1 MKLSEKFDEVL
12 TAMHKARSMF
22 VKVKKDKQNTH
33 LKNKYATLDSVLD
46 AITPALTDNDL
57 MLMQDMI
64 ESEAPNRIKVETTVI
79 HVSGQWVKFYAELPI
94 VKNDPQGVG
103 SAFTYARRYAAA
115 AAFGLSQA
123 DDDAQIAVKSAQDW
137 KRDIDKCEDLESLQ
151 RVLKQAWSACDP
163 ASKQVVKEHYESR
176 KAQIEI
182 GSARGFSPAAPRQN
196 LATTVDQPA
205 AKAVE
210 SQPITDFESLTTGR
224 KRPDKDQIMHVITG
238 DIRKEPRVKAGANG
252 TLYIVELSERY
263 KDRDQQWQYTN
274 YTFFFNAKSE
284 GLNGWYQE
292 AFQVGKVISVSCETL
307 RIESRE
313 YEGKIYNTL
322 QAGGFANLIFSQ
334 RGGQQQAPQQSQ
346 PRQQTQSQPRQNSEP
361 PIDFDDDIPF

>member
-12 TAMHKARSMF
+12 PALHKARSMF

-182 GSARGFSPAAPRQN
+182 GSARGFSPVAPRQN

-210 SQPITDFESLTTGR
+210 SQPITDFE
-224 KRPDKDQIMHVITG
+224 
-238 DIRKEPRVKAGANG
+238 
-252 TLYIVELSERY
+252 
-263 KDRDQQWQYTN
+263 
-274 YTFFFNAKSE
+274 
-284 GLNGWYQE
+284 
-292 AFQVGKVISVSCETL
+292 
-307 RIESRE
+307 
-313 YEGKIYNTL
+313 
-322 QAGGFANLIFSQ
+322 
-334 RGGQQQAPQQSQ
+334 
-346 PRQQTQSQPRQNSEP
+346 
-361 PIDFDDDIPF
+361 

>member
-12 TAMHKARSMF
+12 PALHKARSMF
-22 VKVKKDKQNTH
+22 VKVKKDRQNSH

-46 AITPALTDNDL
+46 AITPALTDNSL

-79 HVSGQWVKFYAELPI
+79 HTSGQWVKFYAELPI

-210 SQPITDFESLTTGR
+210 SQPITDFE
-224 KRPDKDQIMHVITG
+224 
-238 DIRKEPRVKAGANG
+238 
-252 TLYIVELSERY
+252 
-263 KDRDQQWQYTN
+263 
-274 YTFFFNAKSE
+274 
-284 GLNGWYQE
+284 
-292 AFQVGKVISVSCETL
+292 
-307 RIESRE
+307 
-313 YEGKIYNTL
+313 
-322 QAGGFANLIFSQ
+322 
-334 RGGQQQAPQQSQ
+334 
-346 PRQQTQSQPRQNSEP
+346 
-361 PIDFDDDIPF
+361 

>member
-1 MKLSEKFDEVL
+1 MKISEKFGEVL
-12 TAMHKARSMF
+12 PALHKARSMF

-210 SQPITDFESLTTGR
+210 SQPITDFE
-224 KRPDKDQIMHVITG
+224 
-238 DIRKEPRVKAGANG
+238 
-252 TLYIVELSERY
+252 
-263 KDRDQQWQYTN
+263 
-274 YTFFFNAKSE
+274 
-284 GLNGWYQE
+284 
-292 AFQVGKVISVSCETL
+292 
-307 RIESRE
+307 
-313 YEGKIYNTL
+313 
-322 QAGGFANLIFSQ
+322 
-334 RGGQQQAPQQSQ
+334 
-346 PRQQTQSQPRQNSEP
+346 
-361 PIDFDDDIPF
+361 

>member
-12 TAMHKARSMF
+12 PALHKARSMF
-22 VKVKKDKQNTH
+22 VKVKKDKQNSH

-46 AITPALTDNDL
+46 AITPALTDNSL

-79 HVSGQWVKFYAELPI
+79 HTSGQWVKFYSELPI

-182 GSARGFSPAAPRQN
+182 GSARGFSPAAPKQN
-196 LATTVDQPA
+196 LAQKVDQPEK
-205 AKAVE
+205 KAVE
-210 SQPITDFESLTTGR
+210 SQPITDFE
-224 KRPDKDQIMHVITG
+224 
-238 DIRKEPRVKAGANG
+238 
-252 TLYIVELSERY
+252 
-263 KDRDQQWQYTN
+263 
-274 YTFFFNAKSE
+274 
-284 GLNGWYQE
+284 
-292 AFQVGKVISVSCETL
+292 
-307 RIESRE
+307 
-313 YEGKIYNTL
+313 
-322 QAGGFANLIFSQ
+322 
-334 RGGQQQAPQQSQ
+334 
-346 PRQQTQSQPRQNSEP
+346 
-361 PIDFDDDIPF
+361 

>member
-12 TAMHKARSMF
+12 PALHKARSMF

-33 LKNKYATLDSVLD
+33 LKNRYATLDSVLD

-137 KRDIDKCEDLESLQ
+137 KRHIDKCEDLESLQ

-210 SQPITDFESLTTGR
+210 SQPITDFE
-224 KRPDKDQIMHVITG
+224 
-238 DIRKEPRVKAGANG
+238 
-252 TLYIVELSERY
+252 
-263 KDRDQQWQYTN
+263 
-274 YTFFFNAKSE
+274 
-284 GLNGWYQE
+284 
-292 AFQVGKVISVSCETL
+292 
-307 RIESRE
+307 
-313 YEGKIYNTL
+313 
-322 QAGGFANLIFSQ
+322 
-334 RGGQQQAPQQSQ
+334 
-346 PRQQTQSQPRQNSEP
+346 
-361 PIDFDDDIPF
+361 

>member
-12 TAMHKARSMF
+12 PALHKARSMF

-94 VKNDPQGVG
+94 VKDDPQGVG

-210 SQPITDFESLTTGR
+210 SQPITDFE
-224 KRPDKDQIMHVITG
+224 
-238 DIRKEPRVKAGANG
+238 
-252 TLYIVELSERY
+252 
-263 KDRDQQWQYTN
+263 
-274 YTFFFNAKSE
+274 
-284 GLNGWYQE
+284 
-292 AFQVGKVISVSCETL
+292 
-307 RIESRE
+307 
-313 YEGKIYNTL
+313 
-322 QAGGFANLIFSQ
+322 
-334 RGGQQQAPQQSQ
+334 
-346 PRQQTQSQPRQNSEP
+346 
-361 PIDFDDDIPF
+361 

>member
-12 TAMHKARSMF
+12 PALHKARSMF

-46 AITPALTDNDL
+46 AITPALTDNEL

-210 SQPITDFESLTTGR
+210 SQPITDFE
-224 KRPDKDQIMHVITG
+224 
-238 DIRKEPRVKAGANG
+238 
-252 TLYIVELSERY
+252 
-263 KDRDQQWQYTN
+263 
-274 YTFFFNAKSE
+274 
-284 GLNGWYQE
+284 
-292 AFQVGKVISVSCETL
+292 
-307 RIESRE
+307 
-313 YEGKIYNTL
+313 
-322 QAGGFANLIFSQ
+322 
-334 RGGQQQAPQQSQ
+334 
-346 PRQQTQSQPRQNSEP
+346 
-361 PIDFDDDIPF
+361 

>member
-12 TAMHKARSMF
+12 PALHKARSMF

-151 RVLKQAWSACDP
+151 RVLKQAWIACDP

-210 SQPITDFESLTTGR
+210 SQPITDFE
-224 KRPDKDQIMHVITG
+224 
-238 DIRKEPRVKAGANG
+238 
-252 TLYIVELSERY
+252 
-263 KDRDQQWQYTN
+263 
-274 YTFFFNAKSE
+274 
-284 GLNGWYQE
+284 
-292 AFQVGKVISVSCETL
+292 
-307 RIESRE
+307 
-313 YEGKIYNTL
+313 
-322 QAGGFANLIFSQ
+322 
-334 RGGQQQAPQQSQ
+334 
-346 PRQQTQSQPRQNSEP
+346 
-361 PIDFDDDIPF
+361 

>member
-12 TAMHKARSMF
+12 PALYKARSMF

-33 LKNKYATLDSVLD
+33 LKNRYATLDSVLD

-151 RVLKQAWSACDP
+151 RVLKQAWIACDP

-210 SQPITDFESLTTGR
+210 SQPITDFE
-224 KRPDKDQIMHVITG
+224 
-238 DIRKEPRVKAGANG
+238 
-252 TLYIVELSERY
+252 
-263 KDRDQQWQYTN
+263 
-274 YTFFFNAKSE
+274 
-284 GLNGWYQE
+284 
-292 AFQVGKVISVSCETL
+292 
-307 RIESRE
+307 
-313 YEGKIYNTL
+313 
-322 QAGGFANLIFSQ
+322 
-334 RGGQQQAPQQSQ
+334 
-346 PRQQTQSQPRQNSEP
+346 
-361 PIDFDDDIPF
+361 

>member
-12 TAMHKARSMF
+12 PALHKARSMF

-33 LKNKYATLDSVLD
+33 LKNRYATLDSVLD

-210 SQPITDFESLTTGR
+210 SQPITDFE
-224 KRPDKDQIMHVITG
+224 
-238 DIRKEPRVKAGANG
+238 
-252 TLYIVELSERY
+252 
-263 KDRDQQWQYTN
+263 
-274 YTFFFNAKSE
+274 
-284 GLNGWYQE
+284 
-292 AFQVGKVISVSCETL
+292 
-307 RIESRE
+307 
-313 YEGKIYNTL
+313 
-322 QAGGFANLIFSQ
+322 
-334 RGGQQQAPQQSQ
+334 
-346 PRQQTQSQPRQNSEP
+346 
-361 PIDFDDDIPF
+361 

>member
-12 TAMHKARSMF
+12 PALHKARSMF

-205 AKAVE
+205 AKEVE
-210 SQPITDFESLTTGR
+210 SQPITDFE
-224 KRPDKDQIMHVITG
+224 
-238 DIRKEPRVKAGANG
+238 
-252 TLYIVELSERY
+252 
-263 KDRDQQWQYTN
+263 
-274 YTFFFNAKSE
+274 
-284 GLNGWYQE
+284 
-292 AFQVGKVISVSCETL
+292 
-307 RIESRE
+307 
-313 YEGKIYNTL
+313 
-322 QAGGFANLIFSQ
+322 
-334 RGGQQQAPQQSQ
+334 
-346 PRQQTQSQPRQNSEP
+346 
-361 PIDFDDDIPF
+361 

>member
-12 TAMHKARSMF
+12 PALHKARSLF
-22 VKVKKDKQNTH
+22 VKVKKDRQNSH

-46 AITPALTDNDL
+46 AITPALTDNSL

-64 ESEAPNRIKVETTVI
+64 ESEAPNRIKVETTVMHI
-79 HVSGQWVKFYAELPI
+79 SGQWVKFYAELPI

-210 SQPITDFESLTTGR
+210 SQPITDFE
-224 KRPDKDQIMHVITG
+224 
-238 DIRKEPRVKAGANG
+238 
-252 TLYIVELSERY
+252 
-263 KDRDQQWQYTN
+263 
-274 YTFFFNAKSE
+274 
-284 GLNGWYQE
+284 
-292 AFQVGKVISVSCETL
+292 
-307 RIESRE
+307 
-313 YEGKIYNTL
+313 
-322 QAGGFANLIFSQ
+322 
-334 RGGQQQAPQQSQ
+334 
-346 PRQQTQSQPRQNSEP
+346 
-361 PIDFDDDIPF
+361 

>member
-1 MKLSEKFDEVL
+1 MKISEKFDEVL
-12 TAMHKARSMF
+12 PALHKARSMF

-210 SQPITDFESLTTGR
+210 SQPITDFE
-224 KRPDKDQIMHVITG
+224 
-238 DIRKEPRVKAGANG
+238 
-252 TLYIVELSERY
+252 
-263 KDRDQQWQYTN
+263 
-274 YTFFFNAKSE
+274 
-284 GLNGWYQE
+284 
-292 AFQVGKVISVSCETL
+292 
-307 RIESRE
+307 
-313 YEGKIYNTL
+313 
-322 QAGGFANLIFSQ
+322 
-334 RGGQQQAPQQSQ
+334 
-346 PRQQTQSQPRQNSEP
+346 
-361 PIDFDDDIPF
+361 

>member
-12 TAMHKARSMF
+12 PALHKARSMF

-210 SQPITDFESLTTGR
+210 SQPITDFE
-224 KRPDKDQIMHVITG
+224 
-238 DIRKEPRVKAGANG
+238 
-252 TLYIVELSERY
+252 
-263 KDRDQQWQYTN
+263 
-274 YTFFFNAKSE
+274 
-284 GLNGWYQE
+284 
-292 AFQVGKVISVSCETL
+292 
-307 RIESRE
+307 
-313 YEGKIYNTL
+313 
-322 QAGGFANLIFSQ
+322 
-334 RGGQQQAPQQSQ
+334 
-346 PRQQTQSQPRQNSEP
+346 
-361 PIDFDDDIPF
+361 